1 LSTGQAFF
9 GTTFVNRWMESFA
22 AILRE
27 IADHPVLHPSTEN
40 VFVLMSKLPLA
51 AGKLREKHFFTP
63 NRILKKKKV
72 KK

>member
-1 LSTGQAFF
+1 
-9 GTTFVNRWMESFA
+9 MESFA

-63 NRILKKKKV
+63 NRILKKKMV

>member
-1 LSTGQAFF
+1 
-9 GTTFVNRWMESFA
+9 MESFA

-51 AGKLREKHFFTP
+51 AGKLREKHFFYPQP
-63 NRILKKKKV
+63 NPQKKNGKKV
-72 KK
+72 RK